1 MTRLVHD
8 SRSSTYDVF
17 AAQPAGH
24 TEETFRG
31 VVLGVFNDFLD
42 GDLEV
47 IRTLLKA
54 TNDINPSMK
63 LGDNGIDS
71 VLATLEVIRER
82 ALSNMPHMHLR
93 TARRAHASP
102 RGAAR
107 LLQLSY
113 FDIMGRSRLTIQLT
127 RIMLSLPI
135 ALERALREHM
145 TRVPYSAFMHTSF
158 RHLFYHAT
166 RVHTHGIAPPNS
178 TRQSL
183 MECLVCMHMEKR
195 KKRHHDRCVMPPPSL
210 SYSPSSS
217 GVTSMVIRVIR
228 PPKIMKGKIQHLER
242 AIILRKNTVHRAVW

>member
-82 ALSNMPHMHLR
+82 ALTCR
-93 TARRAHASP
+93 TCIYALHAELT
-102 RGAAR
+102 R
-107 LLQLSY
+107 LLE
-113 FDIMGRSRLTIQLT
+113 LT